1 MPLLMTI
8 ETDPV
13 SCGPRRRSR
22 SASLPL
28 PIRRDFKPIVGTLS
42 LAVHGTDRTTRPAPV
57 RSTSTTA
64 SVMTAT
70 TLAGRARRKRTKAFL
85 FREPSAASRAV
96 AGALY
101 S

>member
-8 ETDPV
+8 ESDPV
-13 SCGPRRRSR
+13 SCRPRRRSR

-42 LAVHGTDRTTRPAPV
+42 LAVHGMDRTTRPAPV
-57 RSTSTTA
+57 RSTLTTMTTA
-64 SVMTAT
+64 TFT
-70 TLAGRARRKRTKAFL
+70 GRARRKRTKAFL
-85 FREPSAASRAV
+85 FREPGAASRAV
-96 AGALY
+96 ADALY